1 MVAGEGESTRKVLD
15 AWAVIAWLRDEPAS
29 AGLVDSLLQ
38 KAKARKVQLFLSVLN
53 LGEIFYVTSKTRGLP
68 AAEMVLEELAGLP
81 IEVRAAPNAL
91 VMEAARLKSLYPIS
105 YADAFAAATAIREGA
120 RLVTGDPEMKVLSAR
135 GVLQLDWIS
144 GRRLSE

>member
-1 MVAGEGESTRKVLD
+1 M
-15 AWAVIAWLRDEPAS
+15 
-29 AGLVDSLLQ
+29 Q